1 MSRLGRSP
9 PPRSRPFPADPRG
22 VPGAAVPRL
31 LRERVHPL
39 LGLPPLQRSN
49 HSVRPAARTRRA
61 PPLGFPPSIATS
73 VRRVHLAAGFP
84 SLPLF
89 RPQRFARS
97 RRLPPLH
104 TLPACFIRLP
114 RPRFPLQ
121 GFFPLASPPGS
132 SPAGSLLPLAALAC
146 ERVAP
151 HAPASTTSTSRLSSD
166 HRFVVA
172 RPPVKADCDPF
183 PS

>member
-9 PPRSRPFPADPRG
+9 PPRSWPFPADPRG
-22 VPGAAVPRL
+22 VPGATVPRSL
-31 LRERVHPL
+31 AIAGTSSPGLASSPEIQPL
-39 LGLPPLQRSN
+39 SPAHRAHAVGASLGVS
-49 HSVRPAARTRRA
+49 
-61 PPLGFPPSIATS
+61 PSIATS
-73 VRRVHLAAGFP
+73 MRRVHLAAGFP
-84 SLPLF
+84 ALPMF

-121 GFFPLASPPGS
+121 GLFPLVSPPGS
-132 SPAGSLLPLAALAC
+132 SPAGAFLPFAALAC
-146 ERVAP
+146 VRVAP
-151 HAPASTTSTSRLSSD
+151 RAPAPTTSTSRLRSD